1 VILAHEEEIHD
12 RGGSGG
18 SPLLLIN
25 LAAGFHPYR
34 QVLSDR
40 RAVAFSLTGF
50 VARLPLSMTGIG
62 IVLLVSLTT
71 GSFGL
76 AGSLAA
82 AATVT
87 GAIVAPLWGR
97 ATDRVGQARVLLLTV
112 LINVSSVAL
121 LVSSIQLG
129 WPLPLSFAAALG
141 IGVGFSLAGSAV
153 RARWTLRLNGSPLLH
168 TAFAI
173 EAMLDEVVF
182 IIGPVLVTFLA
193 TALHPA
199 LGVSVSAVIGLI
211 GAVALAVQHGTQPP
225 IRSATHDH
233 ERWKQLPWRVL
244 LPIAIACT
252 ALGMIF
258 GAMEV
263 NVVAFA
269 KEAGV
274 LPYAGL
280 ILIAWSFGSLVAGA
294 VTGAI
299 AWKASSARRFR
310 VGAILLALSLLPL
323 PFISQPVGVAMV
335 LILSGMAIA
344 PTLIASVG
352 VTQSAVDQS
361 RLTEALAWASTGL
374 AAGVAAGAA
383 AVGYVIDRWGP
394 QAGFVTVVI
403 AGILL
408 TFSALF
414 VRGPRATIGRDS
426 DYPSRTAL
434 SEDSTDTPA
443 AESSRSAV
451 ETQSR

>member
-1 VILAHEEEIHD
+1 MIFAYEEKVHGCGSCGSA
-12 RGGSGG
+12 RGSF
-18 SPLLLIN
+18 SLLIN
-25 LAAGFHPYR
+25 THPYR

-40 RAVAFSLTGF
+40 RAVAFSLAGF
-50 VARLPLSMTGIG
+50 VARLPMSMTGIG

-76 AGSLAA
+76 AGSLTA

-87 GAIVAPLWGR
+87 WAVVAPLWGR
-97 ATDRVGQARVLLLTV
+97 ATDRVGQASVLLVTV
-112 LINVSSVAL
+112 LINVVSVAL
-121 LVSSIQLG
+121 LVSAIELG
-129 WPLPLSFAAALG
+129 WPLPVSFVGAVG
-141 IGVGFSLAGSAV
+141 IGVGFSLAGSSV

-173 EAMLDEVVF
+173 EAMLDEIVF

-199 LGVSVSAVIGLI
+199 LGISVSAVIGLI
-211 GAVALAVQHGTQPP
+211 GAVALAAQRSTQPP
-225 IRSATHDH
+225 TRSTLDGH
-233 ERWKQLPWRVL
+233 EGWTRIPWRVL
-244 LPIAIACT
+244 LPVAIACS

-258 GAMEV
+258 GGMEV
-263 NVVAFA
+263 NIVAFA

-299 AWKASSARRFR
+299 TWHASPARRFR
-310 VGAILLALSLLPL
+310 VGATLLAVSLLPL
-323 PFISQPVGVAMV
+323 PFISHPVGVAAL

-361 RLTEALAWASTGL
+361 RLTEALAWSSTGL
-374 AAGVAAGAA
+374 AGGVAIGAA
-383 AVGYVIDRWGP
+383 AVGHVIDIWGA
-394 QAGFVTVVI
+394 QAGFVAVAI
-403 AGILL
+403 AGLLL
-408 TFSALF
+408 TLSVLF
-414 VRGPRATIGRDS
+414 VRGPHGSIEPAPHPVATPAASS
-426 DYPSRTAL
+426 DL
-434 SEDSTDTPA
+434 SDTPA
-443 AESSRSAV
+443 TDSSHPQVGTRS
-451 ETQSR
+451 

>member
-1 VILAHEEEIHD
+1 VIFAYEEDIHD
-12 RGGSGG
+12 RGGSRGL
-18 SPLLLIN
+18 PPLLIN
-25 LAAGFHPYR
+25 ITAALDPYR
-34 QVLSDR
+34 QLLSDR
-40 RAVAFSLTGF
+40 RAVAFSLAGF

-82 AATVT
+82 VTTVT
-87 GAIVAPLWGR
+87 GAVVAPLWGR

-112 LINVSSVAL
+112 LINVMSVAL
-121 LVSSIQLG
+121 LVSAIELG
-129 WPLPLSFAAALG
+129 WPLLMSFAAAIG
-141 IGVGFSLAGSAV
+141 IGIGFSLAGSAV

-211 GAVALAVQHGTQPP
+211 GALALAAQHSTQPP
-225 IRSATHDH
+225 IQSTSDGHAGWT
-233 ERWKQLPWRVL
+233 QLPWRVL
-244 LPIAIACT
+244 LPVAIACS

-258 GAMEV
+258 GTMEV
-263 NVVAFA
+263 NIVAFA

-280 ILIAWSFGSLVAGA
+280 ILVAWSFGSLVAGA

-299 AWKASSARRFR
+299 TWKASPTRRFR
-310 VGAILLALSLLPL
+310 VGSILLALSLLPL
-323 PFISQPVGVAMV
+323 PFISHPVGVALL
-335 LILSGMAIA
+335 LIISGMAIA

-352 VTQSAVDQS
+352 VTQSAVAQS
-361 RLTEALAWASTGL
+361 RLTEALAWTSTGL
-374 AAGVAAGAA
+374 AGGVAIGAA
-383 AVGYVIDRWGP
+383 AVGHVIDSWGA
-394 QAGFVTVVI
+394 QAGFVAVAI
-403 AGILL
+403 SGLLL
-408 TFSALF
+408 TLSVIF
-414 VRGPRATIGRDS
+414 VRELHPSVKPDLHTVSTAGASSGPK
-426 DYPSRTAL
+426 
-434 SEDSTDTPA
+434 DT
-443 AESSRSAV
+443 SAV
-451 ETQSR
+451 RSSHPSVGTRS